1 MMLTLIHTA
10 SYGALA
16 CLLLAHV
23 RAIPIDTAARDAPL
37 VLTVRAPGADD
48 WLNTLSADTRHR
60 LDVARQ
66 HLDDES
72 APSQAFRN
80 DTIMR

>member
-1 MMLTLIHTA
+1 MLKLTA

-16 CLLLAHV
+16 CFLIFNVQSSLAS
-23 RAIPIDTAARDAPL
+23 AAGVPVASIVQARGL
-37 VLTVRAPGADD
+37 DD
-48 WLNTLSADTRHR
+48 WQNTLSEDTRHR
-60 LDVARQ
+60 LNVARE

-72 APSQAFRN
+72 ALGQAFRN